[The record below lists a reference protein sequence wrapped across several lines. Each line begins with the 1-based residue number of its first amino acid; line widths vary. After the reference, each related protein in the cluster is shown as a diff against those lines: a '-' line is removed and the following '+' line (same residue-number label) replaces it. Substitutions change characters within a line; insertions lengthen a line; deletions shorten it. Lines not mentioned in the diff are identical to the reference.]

1 MKDIMYLGYI
11 YSKKQRVKML
21 LYILICLMAFP
32 LPIFTPY
39 ITGDFLDNVFIGGSH
54 KALYQYCFVLG
65 GIFFLKVLLDFTR
78 NILYVHLQMTMAF
91 QFNRDVIKVVQKI
104 NSLEIEKMNTS
115 YICQQINSDTNE
127 IIIFILTFMLNCIVN
142 ILTLFIPIGFMMS
155 INLQISFYILL
166 FLLLYVLN
174 FYINKKKLYGK
185 NKEYKEAQS
194 TYFAYLY
201 EQFRY
206 INFIKIHSAYLVFSK
221 RLSKAFKDLKEALLK
236 YQIFTQLLVS
246 SNILIRLITQL
257 GLFLLCGNAIIDGTL
272 TIGQFTIFFSYFTL
286 IVSSA
291 SYFVNL
297 GKLLQEVKVSY
308 TRIKKILEI
317 SVSKNGNYQPTY
329 VEEINIKNLVFSY
342 GEKAILHKINFVFK
356 KGKIYSIVGANG
368 SGKST
373 LINIITGIYDGDFM
387 SSVFLNGVEMRNV
400 DLQYYR
406 KKLLAVVEQ
415 ETVLIEDTFLTNI
428 LLDDEG
434 ITDFK
439 YIDGLTKA
447 FKLDT
452 ILDNS
457 CENEYDFMINESS
470 NNLSGGEKQKI
481 AIIRALVKGASI
493 MLFDEPTSA
502 LDSESK
508 RVFYEI
514 LQTIKKEKIIV
525 IITHDE
531 YLESI
536 ADKTYYLS

>member
-1 MKDIMYLGYI
+1 MKDVMYLGYI
-11 YSKKQRVKML
+11 YSKKQKVKIF
-21 LYILICLMAFP
+21 LYILVCLMAFP
-32 LPIFTPY
+32 LPILTPY
-39 ITGDFLDNVFIGGSH
+39 ITGDFLDNVFMGGSH
-54 KALYQYCFVLG
+54 KSLYQYCFVLG
-65 GIFFLKVLLDFTR
+65 SVFFLKILLDFTR

-91 QFNRDVIKVVQKI
+91 QFNRDVIKSVQKI

-115 YICQQINSDTNE
+115 YLCQQINSDTNE
-127 IIIFILTFMLNCIVN
+127 IIIFILTFIQNCIIN

-155 INLQISFYILL
+155 VNSQISLYILF

-174 FYINKKKLYGK
+174 FFINKKKLYGK

-194 TYFAYLY
+194 TYFSFLY

-206 INFIKIHSAYLVFSK
+206 INFIKMHSAYLVFSK
-221 RLSKAFKDLKEALLK
+221 RLSKAFKDLKESSLK
-236 YQIFTQLLVS
+236 YQLFTQLLVS
-246 SNILIRLITQL
+246 SNVLIRMIMQL

-272 TIGQFTIFFSYFTL
+272 TIGQFTIFFSYFSL
-286 IVSSA
+286 MVSSA

-308 TRIKKILEI
+308 ARIKKILDMP
-317 SVSKNGNYQPTY
+317 VSRNGKYQPVY
-329 VEEINIKNLVFSY
+329 VEEIEIKNLDFSY
-342 GEKAILHKINFVFK
+342 GEKTILHEINFVFK
-356 KGKIYSIVGANG
+356 KGKIYSIVGENG

-373 LINIITGIYDGDFM
+373 LINILTGIYDGDFM
-387 SSVFLNGVEMRNV
+387 SCVFLNGVEMGDI

-406 KKLLAVVEQ
+406 KKMLAVVEQ
-415 ETVLIEDTFLTNI
+415 EAVLVADTFLTNI
-428 LLDDEG
+428 LLDDEC

-439 YIDGLTKA
+439 YIDELTKA
-447 FKLDT
+447 FRVDT
-452 ILDNS
+452 ILDNNS
-457 CENEYDFMINESS
+457 KNKYDLMINESS

-481 AIIRALVKGASI
+481 AIIRALVKGTSI

-514 LQTIKKEKIIV
+514 LQTIKNDKIIV

-531 YLESI
+531 YLMSL